1 LRRKEHVMDR
11 EPMVTTQLLLV
22 RHGQTEL
29 SLSDAFCGLIE
40 TPLTELGRE
49 QARRLAKRLSREHI
63 DALYCS
69 PQGRA
74 RETAE
79 PIAAALNLEVQ
90 IREALCEM
98 DFGHLDGRVHAEV
111 TAEFPQIMAAWD
123 RGSWTIQ
130 MPGGETQQA
139 VIARLVSCIVEL
151 LTIHAGQTILLVGHR
166 TAWRLLI
173 GHLLNMSL
181 PSSRGLHLDPA
192 SLSKLVVT
200 GDQVQLVIYNDT
212 SHLRFG

>member
-1 LRRKEHVMDR
+1 
-11 EPMVTTQLLLV
+11 
-22 RHGQTEL
+22 
-29 SLSDAFCGLIE
+29 
-40 TPLTELGRE
+40 
-49 QARRLAKRLSREHI
+49 
-63 DALYCS
+63 
-69 PQGRA
+69 
-74 RETAE
+74 
-79 PIAAALNLEVQ
+79 
-90 IREALCEM
+90 
-98 DFGHLDGRVHAEV
+98 
-111 TAEFPQIMAAWD
+111 PQIMAAWD

>member
-1 LRRKEHVMDR
+1 MDL

-40 TPLTELGRE
+40 TPLTKLGRE
-49 QARRLAKRLSREHI
+49 QARRLAKHLSREHI

-69 PQGRA
+69 PLGRA

-79 PIAAALNLEVQ
+79 PIAATLNLQVQ

-98 DFGHLDGRVHAEV
+98 DFGRLDGRVHAEV
-111 TAEFPQIMAAWD
+111 AAEFPQIMAAWD
-123 RGSWTIQ
+123 RGSWTTQ

-139 VIARLVSCIVEL
+139 VLARLISCIIEL

-166 TAWRLLI
+166 TTWRLLI

-181 PSSRGLHLDPA
+181 LSSRGLHLDPA
-192 SLSKLVVT
+192 SLSKLIVT
-200 GDQVQLVIYNDT
+200 GDQVRLVIYNDT
-212 SHLRFG
+212 GHLRFG